1 MVEETNT
8 NSKYEKDR
16 ILMEQEPSK
25 VNHILNPYDKIRET
39 IKDMI
44 NDEE

>member
-1 MVEETNT
+1 MVEENTT

-16 ILMEQEPSK
+16 IVMEEEPSK

-44 NDEE
+44 NNEE